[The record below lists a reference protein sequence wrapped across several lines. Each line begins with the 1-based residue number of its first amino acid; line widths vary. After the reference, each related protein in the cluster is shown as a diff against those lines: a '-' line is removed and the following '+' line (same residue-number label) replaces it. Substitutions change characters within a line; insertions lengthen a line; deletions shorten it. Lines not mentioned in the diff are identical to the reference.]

1 MIVMNNLDRIKQVLN
16 LETYYKKQKT
26 EFRKRILSTVLA
38 IVLIG
43 AGLWFFTSQPL
54 AAQEI
59 THKFKNPSFSG
70 QGTGAHYLT
79 IENQEFSRKKAIE
92 EALESARK
100 AAERAEDNTTLAK
113 FIRNLESRIYAQM
126 AKQLV
131 ESMFSNDNPVRFGS
145 FVLEGSTVSY
155 EVITNADGTEF
166 IRMTIIDENGT
177 STIIEI
183 PIGSGYFGGDVDGDG
198 TTDGG

>member
-1 MIVMNNLDRIKQVLN
+1 MAEYRDLRYKYTPMRPERRTIKQKLFSGLVALLLIAGGLYFFLGQKLN
-16 LETYYKKQKT
+16 
-26 EFRKRILSTVLA
+26 
-38 IVLIG
+38 
-43 AGLWFFTSQPL
+43 
-54 AAQEI
+54 AQEI

-145 FVLEGSTVSY
+145 FVLEGSTVTY
-155 EVITNADGTEF
+155 EVITNEDGSEF
-166 IRMTIIDENGT
+166 IRMTIVDENGT

-198 TTDGG
+198 STDGG

>member
-1 MIVMNNLDRIKQVLN
+1 MNKYLLTGIVFCTV
-16 LETYYKKQKT
+16 
-26 EFRKRILSTVLA
+26 ILMSLLA
-38 IVLIG
+38 MGI
-43 AGLWFFTSQPL
+43 S
-54 AAQEI
+54 AQEI

-145 FVLEGSTVSY
+145 FVLEGSTVTY
-155 EVITNADGTEF
+155 EVITNIDGSEF

-183 PIGSGYFGGDVDGDG
+183 PIGSGYFGGDVDGS
-198 TTDGG
+198 TDGG

>member
-1 MIVMNNLDRIKQVLN
+1 MNKYLVTGIFLSA
-16 LETYYKKQKT
+16 
-26 EFRKRILSTVLA
+26 ILFMSYVS
-38 IVLIG
+38 G
-43 AGLWFFTSQPL
+43 
-54 AAQEI
+54 QEI

-79 IENQEFSRKKAIE
+79 IENQEHSRKKAIE
-92 EALESARK
+92 EALSAAQK

-145 FVLEGSTVSY
+145 FVLEGSTVTY
-155 EVITNADGTEF
+155 EVITKADGSEF
-166 IRMTIIDENGT
+166 IRMTIIDDNGT

-183 PIGSGYFGGDVDGDG
+183 PIGSGYFGGDSDGDG
-198 TTDGG
+198 SGDGG